1 MSIELVQMSK
11 NTRGKDSRTITFMGI
26 GRPVE
31 RTIARETDEEG
42 KPLGKDAAGN
52 QITRDEVVTE
62 MTHVGVVTSL
72 EDALELVGGDTQ
84 RFLDDFAFGFN
95 REAYQNE
102 ADKDELDPY
111 VEGLDPKAAK
121 ARKTVIRGLAKT
133 LNMGVLDAA
142 EIVMAAAVEAAA

>member
-31 RTIARETDEEG
+31 RVIERETDEAG
-42 KPLGKDAAGN
+42 NALGKNPDGT
-52 QITRDEVVTE
+52 QITRPETITE
-62 MTHVGVVTSL
+62 LDHKGVVTSL
-72 EDALELVGGDTQ
+72 EDALELVGNDLQ
-84 RFLDDFAFGFN
+84 VLLDDFSFGFN
-95 REAYQNE
+95 RSAYQTE

-133 LNMGVLDAA
+133 LNMGVIEAA
-142 EIVMAAAVEAAA
+142 EIVQAAAQAA